1 MHMSG
6 PAIPWF
12 QMQQRTRPFR
22 SWNEMKRA
30 IEIEF
35 EPTLFES
42 PRESLFKLQQQG
54 TVSEYY
60 TEFITLA
67 NRTNIEPA
75 EALRDCF
82 ISGLRMDIRREVK
95 AQCPTSLM
103 RAVSLA
109 KLYEDKFSSSF
120 KTTPGPNPYRP
131 PHYKTPSNPPLK
143 QPLRTSLP
151 PLLPTPPHTT
161 QNQHPATPIKR
172 LTPAEQQLKRDKGLC
187 YWCDEKFTPH
197 HKPIAAATTGKPG
210 ARTSSFVECNEGN
223 TRAFVHGMEVQVLI
237 DGGSSD
243 SFIQPRVAKFL
254 KLPVHPAPRFQVM
267 VGNFDVMEVEGRLPS
282 LEVSIQGHSINIP
295 DVYVLHVAGGDLVLG
310 ATWLKT
316 LKAHIADYDALF
328 IKFLHEG
335 KFITIKGEET
345 TTPRH
350 AQFNHMKRLINT
362 DAVAA
367 VFTLQLAQDEWS
379 EPPNLELPPNL
390 SPKLVLLLQNY
401 AHVFKMPSGL
411 PPTREHDHSIPLMEG
426 AQPVKIKPYRYP
438 HSQEAQIESMIQQIF
453 CTDYRALNALTVK
466 DCFPIP
472 TVDELLDELYGSQYF
487 SKLDLRSGYHQ
498 ILVTPEDRH
507 KTAFRT
513 HQGHYEWLV
522 MPFGLTNAPTIFQCL
537 MNTIF
542 QPFLRKFVLVFFYDI
557 LVFSASWKT
566 HLYHLEV
573 VLKVLQREHLY
584 AKISKCTFGT
594 QQINY
599 LGHTIEGNGVHMD
612 KDKVQAVLE
621 WPQPRNIKQLRGFL
635 GLTGYYRRFIKGYAS
650 LASPLTELLIKNAFQ
665 WNQKA
670 TKAFLSLKQ
679 AITSEPVLALPNFEV
694 PFEIET
700 DASGIGVGAVLIQNK
715 HPIAY
720 FSKKMSSLIQKQSA
734 YVREL
739 YAITEALAKFRHY
752 LLGKRFIIRTNQ
764 QSLKSLL
771 DQTLSTP
778 EQQKWLHKFMGYDFE
793 IKYKPGV
800 QNTAADALSRCFFA
814 AWTCLR
820 MINFNPS
827 YNNESTQGH
836 RTTSIN
842 RLVVPQNSGIIPL
855 ILKEYHDTKVGGH
868 SRIAKTAT
876 RISKTANTLP
886 AGLLQPLPVPSQI
899 WEQICMDFITAL
911 PPAQGYS
918 VIMVVIDRLSKFA
931 HFLPLKQDFSSQQV
945 AETFV
950 QHIIKL
956 HGFPRSIVSDRDKI
970 FISKFWQQLFKL
982 QGTTLSMSSA
992 YHPQTD
998 GQSEILNKTLEMYL
1012 RCYCFDNPKN

>member
-1 MHMSG
+1 MLLQNQNATHTSSSNRDHTHDANSYLEVHTTNHQPFPTRRMNFDLPRFDSSDALGWIFNVDQYFSFYQIPDEQQIAIAGMHMSG

-12 QMQQRTRPFR
+12 QMQQRTMPFR
-22 SWNEMKRA
+22 SWNEMKHA

-35 EPTLFES
+35 GPTLFES
-42 PRESLFKLQQQG
+42 PRESLFKLQQHG
-54 TVSEYY
+54 TVLEYY

-103 RAVSLA
+103 CVVSLA

-131 PHYKTPSNPPLK
+131 PNYKTASNPPLK

-161 QNQHPATPIKR
+161 QNQHTATPIKR

-197 HKPIAAATTGKPG
+197 HKCPNKHFMLYQLEEVLEQPMLHHEQPDREEQDQQQLQQLENQVLEHHLSLNAMKGTPG
-210 ARTSSFVECNEGN
+210 SDTFRLK
-223 TRAFVHGMEVQVLI
+223 AFVHGMEVQVLI

-254 KLPVHPAPRFQVM
+254 KLPVHPAPGFQVM
-267 VGNFDVMEVEGRLPS
+267 VGNFDVMQVEGRLPS

-316 LKAHIADYDALF
+316 LKAHIVDYDALF

-345 TTPRH
+345 ATPRH
-350 AQFNHMKRLINT
+350 AQFNHMKRLINI
-362 DAVAA
+362 DVVAA
-367 VFTLQLAQDEWS
+367 VFTLQLAKDECP

-390 SPKLVLLLQNY
+390 PSDLVLLLQNY
-401 AHVFKMPSGL
+401 AQVFQMPSGL
-411 PPTREHDHSIPLMEG
+411 PPTRDHDHSIPLLEG
-426 AQPVKIKPYRYP
+426 VQPVKIKPYRYP
-438 HSQEAQIESMIQQIF
+438 HSQKAQIESMIQQMLDDGIIQPSKSPFSSPILLVKKKDDTWRF

-472 TVDELLDELYGSQYF
+472 TVDELLDELHGSQYF

-498 ILVTPEDRH
+498 ILVKPDDRH

-522 MPFGLTNAPTIFQCL
+522 MPFGLTNAPATFQCL
-537 MNTIF
+537 MNNIF
-542 QPFLRKFVLVFFYDI
+542 QPFLRKFVLVFFDDI

-584 AKISKCTFGT
+584 AKLSKCTFGT

-599 LGHTIEGNGVHMD
+599 LGHTIEGNNVHMD

-650 LASPLTELLIKNAFQ
+650 LASPLTELLKKNAFQ
-665 WNQKA
+665 WNQNA
-670 TKAFLSLKQ
+670 TEAFLSLKQ
-679 AITSEPVLALPNFEV
+679 AITS
-694 PFEIET
+694 
-700 DASGIGVGAVLIQNK
+700 
-715 HPIAY
+715 
-720 FSKKMSSLIQKQSA
+720 
-734 YVREL
+734 
-739 YAITEALAKFRHY
+739 
-752 LLGKRFIIRTNQ
+752 
-764 QSLKSLL
+764 
-771 DQTLSTP
+771 
-778 EQQKWLHKFMGYDFE
+778 
-793 IKYKPGV
+793 
-800 QNTAADALSRCFFA
+800 
-814 AWTCLR
+814 
-820 MINFNPS
+820 
-827 YNNESTQGH
+827 
-836 RTTSIN
+836 
-842 RLVVPQNSGIIPL
+842 
-855 ILKEYHDTKVGGH
+855 
-868 SRIAKTAT
+868 
-876 RISKTANTLP
+876 
-886 AGLLQPLPVPSQI
+886 
-899 WEQICMDFITAL
+899 
-911 PPAQGYS
+911 
-918 VIMVVIDRLSKFA
+918 
-931 HFLPLKQDFSSQQV
+931 
-945 AETFV
+945 
-950 QHIIKL
+950 
-956 HGFPRSIVSDRDKI
+956 
-970 FISKFWQQLFKL
+970 
-982 QGTTLSMSSA
+982 
-992 YHPQTD
+992 
-998 GQSEILNKTLEMYL
+998 
-1012 RCYCFDNPKN
+1012 